1 MSRITLFEPPSD
13 FMACVNDLGH
23 DLGEGERGRELA
35 RLLLHVELGFSLMER
50 LRFDDEPVTA
60 AWAVLS
66 GMPLRHPRLQSL
78 DAAERRAIANARQ
91 IVPYSSRFAW
101 LEAVRSYFRLPARFR
116 QYRLDEWLSPA
127 DLDQVI
133 LSAIRVKA
141 RDQIKDHLYER
152 CLGDPLR
159 FHRRT
164 GLPPVRAGMRYEFTA
179 KLAENPKEHI
189 VPIEFDPQQLDD
201 QPPLPVLF
209 NGPRPRG
216 PFVLD
221 FPKLRA
227 VARSLDEREQA
238 LVRRGCWDEAALG
251 GWVGRLNKIALHPI
265 QKEGYLG
272 PVNPEVLVLDGF
284 YHLAGMV
291 ASGKSTLSLLIAA
304 QVIQDRPEDRLTL
317 VVSDAQS
324 AIRWANLINWWFLE
338 DPESDV
344 PVAVPLLGRSSRDKH
359 LRDFHVSQ
367 DYLDHQRREQ
377 PHWGERW
384 LGTACALQG
393 LIAARDIAEMG
404 GQTIIPGR
412 EPCQSIKKTTS
423 NQRRGKGAS
432 HLCPY
437 FARCPSQQVY
447 RDIPLARVWITTP
460 GGMALGGLPRHLEQ
474 RAIHFGEMVYEQSS
488 LVIFDEADTVVNW
501 FDNVYAEEVKLTGGE
516 KGLFDSLGVYTEV
529 FSRGER
535 VPFAGTQR
543 WAGAE
548 RGSQT
553 AITALLTL
561 LDKREGQPTLRDWV
575 VRGHFTPNTLFFN
588 LARRIVG
595 LEEFDPTETTAEQI
609 KTNKARTQPIL
620 SCFEAL
626 LGDGDPLLLEAAEET
641 SPEYSL
647 SLLMRDINAVGNS
660 AFDDRIHQNCREWI
674 VKNFPDT
681 EHWQQGKREERVRS
695 GRKNNADP
703 VDTLATLAYRLQ
715 FALTVALLDRHTRIV
730 FYEWHNRP
738 SSVEDERQPHRGM
751 PAALLDV
758 LPLPPTGRQFGT
770 YYSRGVGANP
780 DDEGG
785 SDNSLSLFAYTNIG
799 RCYVLNFHRL
809 LTDYDGQSGPAALA
823 LSGTSYLP
831 ASTRFHVGKPH
842 GVLTPDP
849 NAGRAIASSR
859 FQFLPQY
866 SADGKEIRI
875 SGVPETQKPGMFG
888 QMVRALVGRGGS
900 GPLGQKLEELRG
912 LALSDSV
919 LWQDRERLL
928 LLVNSYDQAKWAAH
942 EMRSLWP
949 SLSGQIYHLERT
961 GQDGQR
967 DEAIVNTE
975 ISKMGLHRT
984 DIESFSQTGGKIL
997 IAPMNAIGR
1006 GHNIL
1011 NKNRKAAFGAAY
1023 FLTRPYP
1030 HPHDTQAIAQEV
1042 NRRALDWVE
1051 DENFPAWQEGDGVLG
1066 RAEAVR
1072 RLAAGYWRSAEQRT
1086 YYKTLR
1092 PEKELGMDPRKDL
1105 AATTAGLIIQAV
1117 GRLVRGG
1124 VPFYATFVDAAW
1136 GPNNA
1141 KRSSE
1146 EEGPEG
1152 LDTPETSLLAAIIEL
1167 LCEDYADKERDP
1179 IGHAL
1184 YAPLAD
1190 ALATTE
1196 NFSWQ
1201 PIGKR
1206 KDKNI

>member
-1 MSRITLFEPPSD
+1 MSRITLFEPPPGLIT
-13 FMACVNDLGH
+13 CVNELGR
-23 DLGEGERGRELA
+23 DLGEGERGREMA
-35 RLLLHVELGFSLMER
+35 RLLLHVELGFKLMER

-78 DAAERRAIANARQ
+78 DESERRAIANARQ

-101 LEAVRSYFRLPARFR
+101 LEAVRSYFRLPPRFR
-116 QYRLDEWLSPA
+116 QYWLDERLLPA

-133 LSAIRVKA
+133 LCAIKIKA
-141 RDQIKDHLYER
+141 KNEIRDHLYEQ
-152 CLGDPLR
+152 CLGNSLD
-159 FHRRT
+159 FHHRA
-164 GLPPVRAGMRYEFTA
+164 GSPPVKAEVRYEFTA
-179 KLAENPKEHI
+179 KLSESPKEYI
-189 VPIEFDPQQLDD
+189 VPIHFTSQQLDD
-201 QPPLPVLF
+201 QPPPATWF
-209 NGPRPRG
+209 NGPCQRG

-221 FPKLRA
+221 YAKLRA
-227 VARSLDEREQA
+227 VAQFLDEREQT
-238 LVRRGCWDEAALG
+238 LVRRDFWGKAALG
-251 GWVGRLNKIALHPI
+251 QWVKRFDTIALHPI
-265 QKEGYLG
+265 QEGELG
-272 PVNPEVLVLDGF
+272 PANPEILELDGF

-304 QVIQDRPEDRLTL
+304 QIIRDRPEDRLTL

-324 AIRWANLINWWFLE
+324 AIRWANLIDWWFLE

-359 LRDFHVSQ
+359 LKDFYASQ

-377 PHWGERW
+377 SHWGERW

-393 LIAARDIAEMG
+393 LIAAREVAEMK
-404 GQTIIPGR
+404 GQSITLGR
-412 EPCQSIKKTTS
+412 EPCQSIEKTAPG
-423 NQRRGKGAS
+423 QRRGKGAS
-432 HLCPY
+432 HLCP
-437 FARCPSQQVY
+437 FFTRCPSQQVY
-447 RDIPLARVWITTP
+447 HDIPLARVWITTP
-460 GGMALGGLPRHLEQ
+460 GGMAIGGLPHHLED
-474 RAIHFGEMVYEQSS
+474 RPIHFGEMVYEQSS
-488 LVIFDEADTVVNW
+488 LVIFDEADTVINW

-516 KGLFDSLGVYTEV
+516 KGVFDSLGVHTEA

-535 VPFAGTQR
+535 VPFTGTQR

-561 LDKREGQPTLRDWV
+561 LDRSVGQPTLRDWV
-575 VRGHFTPNTLFFN
+575 VRGYFTPNSLFFK
-588 LARRIVG
+588 LARRIAG
-595 LEEFDPTETTAEQI
+595 LEEFDSAETTAEQI
-609 KTNKARTQPIL
+609 KTNNARTQPIL
-620 SCFEAL
+620 QCFEAL
-626 LGDGDPLLLEAAEET
+626 FEEGDPLLLKTAEEA
-641 SPEYSL
+641 SPEYRL
-647 SLLMRDINAVGNS
+647 SLLMGTINTVGNS

-681 EHWQQGKREERVRS
+681 EHWQQGKKQERLRS
-695 GRKNNADP
+695 ARKKDTDP
-703 VDTLATLAYRLQ
+703 VDTLEMLAYRLQ

-738 SSVEDERQPHRGM
+738 SSVEDARQPHRGM

-770 YYSRGVGANP
+770 YYSRGVSADR

-785 SDNSLSLFAYTNIG
+785 GDNSLSLFAYTNIG

-809 LTDYDGQSGPAALA
+809 LTDYDGRSGPAVLA

-831 ASTRFHVGKPH
+831 DSTRFHVGKPH

-849 NAGRAIASSR
+849 KAGRAIASSR

-866 SADGKEIRI
+866 TSDGREIRI
-875 SGVPETQKPGMFG
+875 SGATEAQKPGMFS
-888 QMVRALVGRGGS
+888 QLVRALVGKGES
-900 GPLGQKLEELRG
+900 GPLGQKLAELRG
-912 LALSDSV
+912 LALSDSD

-928 LLVNSYDQAKWAAH
+928 LLVNSYDQSSWVAR
-942 EMRSLWP
+942 EMCSRWP

-961 GQDGQR
+961 EQDGKR
-967 DEAIVNTE
+967 DEALVNSE
-975 ISKMGLHRT
+975 SSKMGLRRS
-984 DIESFSQTGGKIL
+984 DIEAFAQTGGKIL

-1011 NKNRKAAFGAAY
+1011 NGNRKAAFGAAY

-1051 DENFPAWQEGDGVLG
+1051 DANFLAWQEGDGILG

-1072 RLAAGYWRSAEQRT
+1072 RLAASYWRSAEQRT

-1092 PEKELGMDPRKDL
+1092 PEKELGADPRKDL
-1105 AATTAGLIIQAV
+1105 AATTAGLIVQAV

-1124 VPFYATFVDAAW
+1124 VPFHAVFVDSAW

-1141 KRSSE
+1141 KQPRE
-1146 EEGPEG
+1146 EEGLETP
-1152 LDTPETSLLAAIIEL
+1152 DTPETSLLAAIIEL
-1167 LCEDYADKERDP
+1167 LCEDYADKEKDP
-1179 IGHAL
+1179 IGYAL

-1190 ALATTE
+1190 ALAAIE
-1196 NFSWQ
+1196 NFFWQ
-1201 PIGKR
+1201 PTSKR
-1206 KDKNI
+1206 KDKNR